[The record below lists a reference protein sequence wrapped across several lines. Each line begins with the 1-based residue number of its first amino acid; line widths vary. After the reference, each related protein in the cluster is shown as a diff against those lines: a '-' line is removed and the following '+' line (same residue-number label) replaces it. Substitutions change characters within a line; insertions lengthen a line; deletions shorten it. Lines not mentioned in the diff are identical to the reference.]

1 MIAFLC
7 ELRVI
12 IGNYAVGHQL
22 ITSETMS
29 CPFKP
34 KWERRKEARP
44 QELLAA
50 ALDLFVERGFAAT
63 RLDDVAKA
71 AGVSKGT
78 LYLYFSSKEDLFKAV
93 VRESI
98 IPLIGEAE
106 GMIGEFEGTSEELFR
121 TMMTTW
127 WQNMGMT
134 KLSGLPK
141 LMMAEAG
148 NFPELA
154 RFYQEEVVNRGERLV
169 ATMLERGVQRG
180 EIRSFDL
187 EVDARLLIA
196 PMMMMMMWKHSAGVC
211 MVEEHKL
218 NDYLERYIDLAMH
231 GLMIRK

>member
-1 MIAFLC
+1 
-7 ELRVI
+7 
-12 IGNYAVGHQL
+12 
-22 ITSETMS
+22 
-29 CPFKP
+29 
-34 KWERRKEARP
+34 
-44 QELLAA
+44 
-50 ALDLFVERGFAAT
+50 
-63 RLDDVAKA
+63 
-71 AGVSKGT
+71 
-78 LYLYFSSKEDLFKAV
+78 LYFSSKEDLFKAV

>member
-1 MIAFLC
+1 
-7 ELRVI
+7 
-12 IGNYAVGHQL
+12 
-22 ITSETMS
+22 MS